1 MKILHLISSG
11 GRYGAE
17 NVVLNLT
24 ESLQG
29 LGCDTV
35 LGLFQNTHR
44 PNTEIA
50 DLARQRGVTV
60 EIIPCKGRMDWKAVS
75 AIRRCVKTYG
85 IDLIHTH
92 GYKADF
98 FGWMARRKLGVPL
111 VATIHIWSE
120 RNAYLHFYTILD
132 RRVLRRF
139 DKAVGVSNEIV
150 NLLRRARIAPE
161 KVGKVSNGIHVELFE
176 GAFPTL
182 AKEIAKTDRVIV
194 GMVSR
199 LLPEKGVIHFVRA
212 AQQVLAVCPQA
223 FFVLV
228 GDGPEAPR
236 LKALARELGIEDSV
250 LFAGQRSDMPSVYAS
265 FDIFVLPSLNEGMPL
280 VILEAMA
287 AKRAVIATRIAG
299 IPEIIQHEKTGL
311 LIDPGEIVPLRDSI
325 VRLIADERL
334 RDRLAEDGYARVRQ
348 FHSREAMSRSYLH
361 LYGNLLRLS
370 TPAEDAER
378 QKRTALQPNET
389 GQRG

>member
-161 KVGKVSNGIHVELFE
+161 KIGKVSNGIHVELFE

-182 AKEIAKTDRVIV
+182 AKEIGKTDRVIV